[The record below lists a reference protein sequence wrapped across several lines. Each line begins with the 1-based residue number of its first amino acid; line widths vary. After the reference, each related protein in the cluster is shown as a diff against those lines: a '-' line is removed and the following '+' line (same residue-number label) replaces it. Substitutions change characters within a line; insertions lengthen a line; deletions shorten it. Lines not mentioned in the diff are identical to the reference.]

1 MFNIDKVQVRAH
13 VPYSEMITF
22 AKKVVDQ
29 ICGSNERE
37 TLNAVGAEYMYYA
50 GLVCLFT
57 NVRIKE
63 IEEDI
68 DGFMEEIYKGE
79 TRGNLIS
86 KITDAASKAEREA
99 FERAVKRG
107 VERYY
112 AKPQID
118 RVLDNVNGLLGDANK
133 LVKLLGGMDQDKLM
147 EAIGVIISKVAAQ

>member
-1 MFNIDKVQVRAH
+1 
-13 VPYSEMITF
+13 
-22 AKKVVDQ
+22 
-29 ICGSNERE
+29 
-37 TLNAVGAEYMYYA
+37 MYYA

-68 DGFMEEIYKGE
+68 DGFMEEIYC
-79 TRGNLIS
+79 GNLMG
-86 KITDAASKAEREA
+86 KITGAVYKNELEA

-112 AKPQID
+112 AKPQLD

-133 LVKLLGGMDQDKLM
+133 LVKLLGEMDQDKLM
-147 EAIGVIISKVAAQ
+147 EAIGVIIGKVAAQ

>member
-68 DGFMEEIYKGE
+68 DGFMEEIYC
-79 TRGNLIS
+79 GNLMG
-86 KITDAASKAEREA
+86 KITGAAYKNELEA

-112 AKPQID
+112 AKPQLD

-133 LVKLLGGMDQDKLM
+133 LVKLLGEMDQDKLM